1 MSWQQER
8 AHALQERCRT
18 VCAAIGIDEAH
29 DARFVRAVLD
39 RFLPTTN
46 GPDAERAWS
55 TVTYVLTQAFHC
67 RVPMTATTQT
77 LRSAYEAGSIKGL
90 HRMLVEHEWFRTSSQ
105 ATAELVTV
113 GDARLAVDVS
123 ETARIPFTTGIQRV
137 VRSIARHLS
146 DVAPGSMLVRW
157 SERTQC
163 FTPLS
168 EAEVAR
174 LLSAEPPRAEQPPPP
189 DGRSS
194 AISAIQTI
202 QRAALW
208 PTRELERTIRRQRQK
223 AHSKRPVQPSAFLWN
238 DAILLPELV
247 VGEDHVEAVRFIAGA
262 TPVRSTFVFYDA
274 IPIRHPEYF
283 AERTLAV
290 YLRSLSLARDVSMVS
305 CISHTV
311 REHLEG
317 ILSLMPA
324 RRMPRLA
331 VHALGADL
339 PTHDETVP
347 AAFDRPAVLC
357 VGTVEPRKNHLRV
370 LEAMRVAQQSGS
382 RFTGVFVGN
391 AGWLN
396 GRFRTAFSDAKA
408 AGHDIVLRENV
419 SNAELR
425 GLYDAAAFTIYC
437 SLDEGFGLPIIES
450 LRHGR
455 PCLTSDRGSMR
466 EVADQTRGCV
476 TVDPEDVAAMASA
489 ISSLV
494 DDPKSLARL
503 TREAEKAEWPTWRAY
518 TEELVQFAR
527 EPATDVSRRRRAA

>member
-8 AHALQERCRT
+8 AHALQDRCRT
-18 VCAAIGIDEAH
+18 VCAAIGIDETH

-39 RFLPTTN
+39 RFLPTTS

-55 TVTYVLTQAFHC
+55 TVTYVLTQAFHG
-67 RVPMTATTQT
+67 RVPITASTES

-90 HRMLVEHEWFRTSSQ
+90 HRMLVEHEWFRASPQ
-105 ATAELVTV
+105 ATARLVRV

-123 ETARIPFTTGIQRV
+123 ETERIAFTTGIQRV
-137 VRSIARHLS
+137 VRSIARHLP
-146 DVAPGSMLVRW
+146 DVAPTSMLIRW

-163 FTPLS
+163 FTPLT
-168 EAEVAR
+168 EAEGER
-174 LLSAEPPRAEQPPPP
+174 LLSAEPPPAESCSPAF
-189 DGRSS
+189 ST
-194 AISAIQTI
+194 IQTI

-208 PTRELERTIRRQRQK
+208 PKREIERTIRRQRQK
-223 AHSKRPVQPSAFLWN
+223 AQRKLPMQPSVFLWN
-238 DAILLPELV
+238 DALLLPELV
-247 VGEDHVEAVRFIAGA
+247 VGEDHVEAVRFVSAA

-283 AERTLAV
+283 GERTLAV

-317 ILSLMPA
+317 ILALMPA
-324 RRMPRLA
+324 RRLPRLA

-339 PTHDETVP
+339 PTHDQAVP
-347 AAFDRPAVLC
+347 SSFDRPAVLC
-357 VGTVEPRKNHLRV
+357 VGTVEPRKNHLRI
-370 LEAMRVAQQSGS
+370 LEAMRLAQHAGS

-396 GRFRTAFSDAKA
+396 GRFRSAFTDAKA
-408 AGHDIVLRENV
+408 AGHDLVLRENV

-455 PCLTSDRGSMR
+455 PCITSDRGSMR
-466 EVADQTRGCV
+466 EVADQTRGCLV
-476 TVDPEDVAAMASA
+476 VDPEDVGAMAAA
-489 ISSLV
+489 ISSLA
-494 DDPKSLARL
+494 DDPKALARL
-503 TREAEKAEWPTWRAY
+503 TREAEKAEWPTWREY
-518 TEELVQFAR
+518 TEELVQFAC
-527 EPATDVSRRRRAA
+527 EPAAGASRRRRAA

>member
-8 AHALQERCRT
+8 ANALQDRCRT
-18 VCAAIGIDEAH
+18 VCQAIGIDEAH

-39 RFLPTTN
+39 RFLPTTH
-46 GPDAERAWS
+46 GPDVERAWS
-55 TVTYVLTQAFHC
+55 TVAYVLTQAFHC
-67 RVPMTATTQT
+67 RVPMMATTQA

-90 HRMLVEHEWFRTSSQ
+90 HRMLVEHECFRTSPQ
-105 ATAELVTV
+105 ATAALVTV

-123 ETARIPFTTGIQRV
+123 ETSRIPFTTGIQRV
-137 VRSIARHLS
+137 VRSIARHLPNT
-146 DVAPGSMLVRW
+146 APGSMLVRW

-163 FTPLS
+163 LTPLTDD
-168 EAEVAR
+168 EADR
-174 LLSAEPPRAEQPPPP
+174 LLAAEPPRAEAPRHAES
-189 DGRSS
+189 RSS
-194 AISAIQTI
+194 AVAAMQTI

-223 AHSKRPVQPSAFLWN
+223 AHQKRPVQPSVFLWN
-238 DAILLPELV
+238 DALLLPELV
-247 VGEDHVEAVRFIAGA
+247 VGEDHVEAIRVVSSA
-262 TPVRSTFVFYDA
+262 TPVRSTVVFYDA

-283 AERTLAV
+283 AEKTLAV

-317 ILSLMPA
+317 ILALMPA
-324 RRMPRLA
+324 RRLPRLA

-339 PTHDETVP
+339 PTHERPVP
-347 AAFDRPAVLC
+347 TSFDRPAVLC
-357 VGTVEPRKNHLRV
+357 VGTVEPRKNHLRI
-370 LEAMRVAQQSGS
+370 LEAMRIAQHAGS

-396 GRFRTAFSDAKA
+396 GRFRTAFNDAKT
-408 AGHDIVLRENV
+408 AGHDLELRENV

-455 PCLTSDRGSMR
+455 PCITSDRGSMR
-466 EVADQTRGCV
+466 EVADQTRGCLV
-476 TVDPEDVAAMASA
+476 VDPEDVSAMATA
-489 ISSLV
+489 IRSLV
-494 DDPKSLARL
+494 DDPEALERL
-503 TREAEKAEWPTWRAY
+503 SHEAEHAEWPTWREY
-518 TEELVQFAR
+518 TEALVEFAR
-527 EPATDVSRRRRAA
+527 SPATGAVRRRRAA

>member
-8 AHALQERCRT
+8 AHALQERCKT
-18 VCAAIGIDEAH
+18 VCSAIGLDEAH
-29 DARFVRAVLD
+29 DARFVRGVLD
-39 RFLPTTN
+39 TFLPSTTS
-46 GPDAERAWS
+46 PDAERSWN
-55 TVTYVLTQAFHC
+55 TVAYVLTQAFHC
-67 RVPMTATTQT
+67 RVPLHATTHAIRT
-77 LRSAYEAGSIKGL
+77 AYEAGSIKGL
-90 HRMLVEHEWFRTSSQ
+90 HRMLVEHEWFRTSPQ
-105 ATAELVTV
+105 AAAPLVTA
-113 GDARLAVDVS
+113 GHTRLAVDVS

-137 VRSIARHLS
+137 VRSIARHLP

-163 FTPLS
+163 FTPLT
-168 EAEVAR
+168 EAEVER
-174 LLSAEPPRAEQPPPP
+174 LVSAEPPRAEAPPAPQP
-189 DGRSS
+189 R
-194 AISAIQTI
+194 ATALSAIQTI

-223 AHSKRPVQPSAFLWN
+223 AHRQRPVQPSVFLWN
-238 DAILLPELV
+238 NPLLLPELV
-247 VGEDHVEAVRFIAGA
+247 VGEDHVEAVRFVSHA

-283 AERTLAV
+283 GERTLAV

-317 ILSLMPA
+317 ILTLMPA
-324 RRMPRLA
+324 RRLPALA

-339 PTHDETVP
+339 PTHEATVP
-347 AAFDRPAVLC
+347 ASFDHPAVLC
-357 VGTVEPRKNHLRV
+357 VGTVEPRKNHLRI
-370 LEAMRVAQQSGS
+370 LEAMRIAQRSGS

-396 GRFRTAFSDAKA
+396 GRFRSALSDAKA

-419 SNAELR
+419 SNAELC

-455 PCLTSDRGSMR
+455 PCITSDRGSMR
-466 EVADQTRGCV
+466 EVADQTRGCL
-476 TVDPEDVAAMASA
+476 TVDPEDAGALAAA
-489 ISSLV
+489 ISSLA
-494 DDPKSLARL
+494 DEPKTLARL
-503 TREAEKAEWPTWRAY
+503 TREAEKAEWPTWRDY
-518 TEELVQFAR
+518 TEELVQFACA
-527 EPATDVSRRRRAA
+527 PAAVASRRRRAA

>member
-18 VCAAIGIDEAH
+18 VCTALGIDEVH

-39 RFLPTTN
+39 RFLPTTS

-55 TVTYVLTQAFHC
+55 TVAYVLTQAFHC
-67 RVPMTATTQT
+67 RVPMMTTTQT

-90 HRMLVEHEWFRTSSQ
+90 HRMLVEHEWFRTSPQ
-105 ATAELVTV
+105 AAAALVTV

-137 VRSIARHLS
+137 VRSIARHLP
-146 DVAPGSMLVRW
+146 DTAPGSMLVRW
-157 SERTQC
+157 SERTQG
-163 FTPLS
+163 FTPLT
-168 EAEVAR
+168 EDEVTR
-174 LLSAEPPRAEQPPPP
+174 LLSAEPPRTVEPPPSES
-189 DGRSS
+189 RSS

-223 AHSKRPVQPSAFLWN
+223 AHSKRPVQPSVFLWN
-238 DAILLPELV
+238 DALLLPELV
-247 VGEDHVEAVRFIAGA
+247 VGEDHVDAVRFVSGA

-283 AERTLAV
+283 AEKTLAV

-317 ILSLMPA
+317 ILTLMPA
-324 RRMPRLA
+324 RRLPRLA

-339 PTHDETVP
+339 PTHEKTVP
-347 AAFDRPAVLC
+347 ASFDRPAVLC
-357 VGTVEPRKNHLRV
+357 VGTVEPRKNHLRI
-370 LEAMRVAQQSGS
+370 LEAMRIAQHAGS

-396 GRFRTAFSDAKA
+396 GRFRSAFTNAKT
-408 AGHDIVLRENV
+408 AGHDLVLRENV

-450 LRHGR
+450 LRHGC
-455 PCLTSDRGSMR
+455 PCITSDRGSMR
-466 EVADQTRGCV
+466 EVAEQTRGCL
-476 TVDPEDVAAMASA
+476 TVDPEDVSAIAAA

-494 DDPKSLARL
+494 DEPKTLARL

-527 EPATDVSRRRRAA
+527 EPASGATRRRRAA